1 MEFLGAVGGVVNVV
15 DDLFESSS
23 SDESLMSDECDDN
36 DTTEHLALL
45 LPYREEHEK
54 QCNYRYMDV
63 IKNYS
68 ALDHWRH
75 FRVTPVIQSR
85 IVLYHI
91 HISCHDR
98 QQRRQL
104 ILCNL
109 SSTRCTCY
117 LVREI

>member
-45 LPYREEHEK
+45 LLYREEHEK
-54 QCNYRYMDV
+54 QRNYRYMDV

-75 FRVTPVIQSR
+75 FRVSR
-85 IVLYHI
+85 STAKDTIDFVQPFDTVYL
-91 HISCHDR
+91 
-98 QQRRQL
+98 QF
-104 ILCNL
+104 
-109 SSTRCTCY
+109 SS
-117 LVREI
+117 